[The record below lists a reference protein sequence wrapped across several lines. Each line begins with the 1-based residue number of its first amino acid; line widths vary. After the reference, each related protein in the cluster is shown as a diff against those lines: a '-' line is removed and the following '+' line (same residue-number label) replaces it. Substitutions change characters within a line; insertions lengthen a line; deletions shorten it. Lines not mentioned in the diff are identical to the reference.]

1 MKMVSGVQGAFAM
14 NNRVAVISVSGG
26 MDSTGLLLNLLANKF
41 KVYAISFYYGQK
53 HKIQLLNIQRNIVKL
68 NRKLPQQLQIQWKKI
83 DLSDAMQNF
92 NSALTDSNIQ
102 VPCGHYQE
110 QNMRI
115 TVVPNRNAIFSSI
128 IYGYALSLATKYNYQ
143 KVDISLGVHSGDH
156 CVYKDTT
163 PQFFTKLYSAFSQG
177 NWQSQRVSLYMPY
190 IDKNKT
196 YILQDSLNSCRV
208 LGVQFDNILSD
219 TITCYKP
226 DSLGRSCGKCGS
238 CSERLQAFYNIG
250 RKDPIQY
257 MPIYS

>member
-1 MKMVSGVQGAFAM
+1 MKTASEVQEVSVM

-26 MDSTGLLLNLLANKF
+26 MDSTGLLLNLLANKY

-68 NRKLPQQLQIQWKKI
+68 NRKLPGELQIQWKKL
-83 DLSDAMQNF
+83 DLSDVMQNF
-92 NSALTDSNIQ
+92 NSALTDSNIKI
-102 VPCGHYQE
+102 PEGHYQE

-128 IYGYALSLATKYNYQ
+128 IYGYALSIATKYNYQ
-143 KVDISLGVHSGDH
+143 KVDICLGVHSGDH
-156 CVYKDTT
+156 CVYRDTT

-177 NWQSQRVSLYMPY
+177 NWQSQKVTLYMPY
-190 IDKNKT
+190 INKDKT

-208 LGVQFDNILSD
+208 IGVQFDNIFSD
-219 TITCYKP
+219 TITCYNP
-226 DSLGRSCGKCGS
+226 DSFGKSCGKCGS

-250 RKDPIQY
+250 REDPIQY
-257 MPIYS
+257 VKVY